1 MSYQLGFFEVI
12 KADYLSD
19 AMGMVMMLGIPLVVA
34 VAIIYPA
41 IKNGNTKQ
49 ICLAVGQALII
60 PLAMFAYSGYTMQGT
75 GWRVEG
81 DKLVLKAWPV
91 TEVVE
96 LSSARAALLDQT
108 SAWRPTIRTYGHG
121 TPGLTTGRCNLAN
134 GKKAIV
140 FRHEYS
146 AKMLLLQVS
155 NQYYLIS
162 HPGVEEL
169 AAELARRGV
178 PDNVQ

>member
-41 IKNGNTKQ
+41 IKNGNKKQ

-91 TEVVE
+91 TEMVE
-96 LSSARAALLDQT
+96 LSSARAALLDHQRV
-108 SAWRPTIRTYGHG
+108 AADHQDIWPRD
-121 TPGLTTGRCNLAN
+121 TGFDDRAVQS
-134 GKKAIV
+134 GK
-140 FRHEYS
+140 R
-146 AKMLLLQVS
+146 
-155 NQYYLIS
+155 
-162 HPGVEEL
+162 
-169 AAELARRGV
+169 
-178 PDNVQ
+178 